1 MATNCY
7 DITYL
12 IWEARATGKRFYRWN
27 NVRYDEKGD
36 ALNGRMMDNDIN
48 QLIDALLKKQTSLGR
63 VYFAGETRPPAE
75 PVVQVDFPR
84 LNILLDGQLPDQA
97 LGDNAPLLEAHD
109 VLYIPGDSWNC
120 PQWQAPCLLL
130 SILFAKQQLECS
142 LQHWNGKAITVVD
155 KRQALRRGPRVGS
168 FLLQA
173 LNELRMQPQEQQT
186 ARSIVVS
193 LLSHCHDLLG
203 SQAQT
208 SSRSQAL
215 FEAIRQYMD
224 IHYAE
229 PLSRESVAQ
238 AFYLSPNY
246 LSHLFQK
253 CGPMGF
259 NEYLNHIRLEQ
270 ARMLLKGHDMK
281 VKDIA
286 HACGFAD
293 SNYFCR
299 LFRKTTERSPS
310 EYRRQYH
317 SQLTE
322 KTSPV
327 KN

>member
-1 MATNCY
+1 
-7 DITYL
+7 
-12 IWEARATGKRFYRWN
+12 
-27 NVRYDEKGD
+27 
-36 ALNGRMMDNDIN
+36 MDNSIN
-48 QLIDALLKKQTSLGR
+48 QLIDSFVKKQTCIAE
-63 VYFAGETRPPAE
+63 VHFTGESRPPADAAIK
-75 PVVQVDFPR
+75 VDFPR
-84 LNILLDGQLPDQA
+84 LNIVIEGQLYDLA
-97 LGDNAPLLEAHD
+97 LGDNAAPLQPRD
-109 VLYIPGDSWNC
+109 VLYIAGDSWNW
-120 PQWQAPCLLL
+120 PQWQTPCLLL
-130 SILFAKQQLECS
+130 SIFFGKQLLEFS
-142 LQHWNGKAITVVD
+142 LQRWSGE
-155 KRQALRRGPRVGS
+155 ALTLVQKIQVPRRGPRVGS

-173 LNELRMQPQEQQT
+173 LNEIRMQPQEQQT
-186 ARSIVVS
+186 ARSIVIS
-193 LLSHCHDLLG
+193 LLSHCTDLLG

-215 FEAIRQYMD
+215 FEAIRQYID
-224 IHYAE
+224 LHFAE

-238 AFYLSPNY
+238 SFYLSPNY

-281 VKDIA
+281 VKDVA

-299 LFRKTTERSPS
+299 LFRKNTERSPS

-322 KTSPV
+322 KSPV
-327 KN
+327 P